1 MHWSFWKFT
10 DLGRF
15 SKCWHMIIYVINKS
29 HLLISASVSLEEL
42 ISILKLLNS
51 QWWIYGSESYKI
63 LIFTWEFKF
72 YEGQQILSDVF
83 LEVIGDRLISL
94 IFKKISARYCLNS
107 RICLLYV
114 LASKKWYSKKKAA
127 NLADSSNNCTN
138 NAFHGINWHV
148 LVCSWSALFVP
159 PVSLNHLYSEV
170 KI

>member
-1 MHWSFWKFT
+1 MLTHDYICYQQVTF
-10 DLGRF
+10 
-15 SKCWHMIIYVINKS
+15 VN
-29 HLLISASVSLEEL
+29 
-42 ISILKLLNS
+42 ISICIIRRIDKYPETFKLTVVDLWIWILQNS
-51 QWWIYGSESYKI
+51 NFHLRI
-63 LIFTWEFKF
+63 
-72 YEGQQILSDVF
+72 QILWRTTNT
-83 LEVIGDRLISL
+83 IGCFPWSDRLILL

-127 NLADSSNNCTN
+127 NLADSSNNCNN